1 MKTKLNSKI
10 LISALL
16 SFSMMIMLLSG
27 VKAATENETLTSSN
41 WEYGVNGENVY
52 IMKYTGTE
60 EDVVVPAVI
69 DGKKVVSIGE
79 DTFTDCKTLKNI
91 TLSENIK
98 NIESNSREA
107 FPCFNGCDNL
117 ENIIVDENNSE
128 FSSEDGVLYSKN
140 KEVILLYPRG
150 KNVAE
155 FVIPEHVKYLGRKV
169 FSKCENLKR
178 VSIANGIKDLSER
191 VFEGCSSLESVNI
204 PESLE
209 SIGVG
214 AFSGCESLKNIVI
227 PNGTKSIGIYAFSN
241 CKSLKEI
248 AIPSAVESLVET
260 NDGNMV
266 EGINGKNAS
275 VSSCFAGCTSLEKI
289 TVDSKN
295 KKYAS
300 DNGMLFNKDKTHLL
314 FYPAAMQG
322 IEVIVKTGV
331 KTIAKNTFCE
341 NKNIQRIKF
350 PITVTKVE
358 DGAVNNCSN
367 LEKVTFGGNKPNDLG
382 KFVLGKDDVVIW
394 YFNKYKNSWS
404 NYNLYKK
411 QEYIEPRR
419 TCIGMPTPV
428 RSVKKIKLNKKKLVL
443 KKGKKYK
450 LKYTITPSRAT
461 NKMVTWKTTN
471 KKIAKVSKGKVK
483 ALKKGKC
490 YIVVRTKDGG
500 KKAKI
505 GRAHV

>member
-1 MKTKLNSKI
+1 MKAKLNSKI

-16 SFSMMIMLLSG
+16 SFSMIVMLLSG
-27 VKAATENETLTSSN
+27 VRATENETLTSSN
-41 WEYGVNGENVY
+41 WEYVVNGENVY

-60 EDVVVPAVI
+60 EDVVVPVVI

-117 ENIIVDENNSE
+117 ENIIVNENNSE

-178 VSIANGIKDLSER
+178 VSIANGIKDLSDGL
-191 VFEGCSSLESVNI
+191 FDGCSSLESIDI

-214 AFSGCESLKNIVI
+214 AFSGCESLKDIVI

-248 AIPSAVESLVET
+248 AIPSTVESLAET

-275 VSSCFAGCTSLEKI
+275 VSSCFTGCTSLEKI
-289 TVDSKN
+289 TLDSKN

-300 DNGMLFNKDKTHLL
+300 ENGMLFNKDKTHLL
-314 FYPAAMQG
+314 FYPAAMQD

-350 PITVTKVE
+350 PITVTKIE

-367 LEKVTFGGNKPNDLG
+367 LEKVTFCGNKPNDLG
-382 KFVLGKDDVVIW
+382 KFVLDKDDVVIW
-394 YFNKYKNSWS
+394 YSNKYKNSWS

-411 QEYIEPRR
+411 QEYIEQRR

-450 LKYTITPSRAT
+450 LKYTITPSKAT

-490 YIVVRTKDGG
+490 YIVVRTKYGG
-500 KKAKI
+500 KKAKCKVI
-505 GRAHV
+505 VK

>member
-1 MKTKLNSKI
+1 MKAKLNSKI

-16 SFSMMIMLLSG
+16 SFSMIVMLLSG
-27 VKAATENETLTSSN
+27 VRATENETLTSSN
-41 WEYGVNGENVY
+41 WEYVVNGENVY

-117 ENIIVDENNSE
+117 KNIIVDENNSE
-128 FSSEDGVLYSKN
+128 FSSKDGVLYSKN

-178 VSIANGIKDLSER
+178 VSIANGIKDLSDG
-191 VFEGCSSLESVNI
+191 VFEGCSSLES
-204 PESLE
+204 
-209 SIGVG
+209 IGVC
-214 AFSGCESLKNIVI
+214 AFSGCESLKDIVI

-248 AIPSAVESLVET
+248 AIPSTVESLAET

-289 TVDSKN
+289 TLDSKN

-300 DNGMLFNKDKTHLL
+300 ENGMLFNKDKTHLL
-314 FYPAAMQG
+314 CYPAAMQG

-367 LEKVTFGGNKPNDLG
+367 LEKVTFCGNKPNDLG

-394 YFNKYKNSWS
+394 YSNKYKNSWS

-450 LKYTITPSRAT
+450 LKYTITPSKAT

-500 KKAKI
+500 KKAKCKVI
-505 GRAHV
+505 VK

>member
-1 MKTKLNSKI
+1 
-10 LISALL
+10 
-16 SFSMMIMLLSG
+16 
-27 VKAATENETLTSSN
+27 
-41 WEYGVNGENVY
+41 
-52 IMKYTGTE
+52 
-60 EDVVVPAVI
+60 
-69 DGKKVVSIGE
+69 
-79 DTFTDCKTLKNI
+79 
-91 TLSENIK
+91 
-98 NIESNSREA
+98 
-107 FPCFNGCDNL
+107 
-117 ENIIVDENNSE
+117 
-128 FSSEDGVLYSKN
+128 
-140 KEVILLYPRG
+140 
-150 KNVAE
+150 
-155 FVIPEHVKYLGRKV
+155 
-169 FSKCENLKR
+169 
-178 VSIANGIKDLSER
+178 
-191 VFEGCSSLESVNI
+191 
-204 PESLE
+204 
-209 SIGVG
+209 
-214 AFSGCESLKNIVI
+214 
-227 PNGTKSIGIYAFSN
+227 
-241 CKSLKEI
+241 
-248 AIPSAVESLVET
+248 
-260 NDGNMV
+260 MV

-289 TVDSKN
+289 TLDSKN

-300 DNGMLFNKDKTHLL
+300 ENGMLFNKDKTHLL
-314 FYPAAMQG
+314 CYPAAMQG

-367 LEKVTFGGNKPNDLG
+367 LEKVTFCGNKPNDLG

-394 YFNKYKNSWS
+394 YSNKYKNSWS

-450 LKYTITPSRAT
+450 LKYTITPSKAT
-461 NKMVTWKTTN
+461 NKKVTWKTTN

-500 KKAKI
+500 KKAKCKVI
-505 GRAHV
+505 VK

>member
-1 MKTKLNSKI
+1 MTLCLLSINSMNISLENKVGGKNMKTKLNSKI

-41 WEYGVNGENVY
+41 WEYVVNGENVY

-79 DTFTDCKTLKNI
+79 DTFTDCKTLNNI

-266 EGINGKNAS
+266 EGGDEYAVLHLVCGDGVDDALLQTLVEYLVVLQLHIEQHIGLVAEIEQLIKRPD
-275 VSSCFAGCTSLEKI
+275 VLSCEFGGLPGADVQLE
-289 TVDSKN
+289 
-295 KKYAS
+295 
-300 DNGMLFNKDKTHLL
+300 HLL
-314 FYPAAMQG
+314 
-322 IEVIVKTGV
+322 VGV
-331 KTIAKNTFCE
+331 VLDEADAVRGALYRCIME
-341 NKNIQRIKF
+341 NN
-350 PITVTKVE
+350 E
-358 DGAVNNCSN
+358 LAVLRDMN
-367 LEKVTFGGNKPNDLG
+367 V
-382 KFVLGKDDVVIW
+382 
-394 YFNKYKNSWS
+394 
-404 NYNLYKK
+404 
-411 QEYIEPRR
+411 
-419 TCIGMPTPV
+419 
-428 RSVKKIKLNKKKLVL
+428 
-443 KKGKKYK
+443 
-450 LKYTITPSRAT
+450 
-461 NKMVTWKTTN
+461 
-471 KKIAKVSKGKVK
+471 
-483 ALKKGKC
+483 ALKAVCTGLLDRLVECKRA
-490 YIVVRTKDGG
+490 VLRVFARETAVREQHDLFHISFGTT
-500 KKAKI
+500 
-505 GRAHV
+505 AH

>member
-1 MKTKLNSKI
+1 MKAKLNSKI

-16 SFSMMIMLLSG
+16 SFSMIVMLLSG
-27 VKAATENETLTSSN
+27 VRATENETLTSSN
-41 WEYGVNGENVY
+41 WEYVVNGENVY

-60 EDVVVPAVI
+60 EDVVVPVVI

-178 VSIANGIKDLSER
+178 VSIANGIKDLSDGL
-191 VFEGCSSLESVNI
+191 FDGCSSLESIDI

-214 AFSGCESLKNIVI
+214 AFSGCESLKDIVI

-248 AIPSAVESLVET
+248 AIPSTVESLAET

-275 VSSCFAGCTSLEKI
+275 VSSCFTGCTSLEKI
-289 TVDSKN
+289 TLDSKN

-300 DNGMLFNKDKTHLL
+300 ENGMLFNKDKTHLL
-314 FYPAAMQG
+314 FYPAAMQD

-367 LEKVTFGGNKPNDLG
+367 LEKVTFCGNKPNDLG

-394 YFNKYKNSWS
+394 YSNKYKNSWS

-428 RSVKKIKLNKKKLVL
+428 RSVKKIKL
-443 KKGKKYK
+443 
-450 LKYTITPSRAT
+450 KYTITPSKAT

-500 KKAKI
+500 KKAKCKVI
-505 GRAHV
+505 VK

>member
-1 MKTKLNSKI
+1 M
-10 LISALL
+10 
-16 SFSMMIMLLSG
+16 
-27 VKAATENETLTSSN
+27 
-41 WEYGVNGENVY
+41 
-52 IMKYTGTE
+52 
-60 EDVVVPAVI
+60 D
-69 DGKKVVSIGE
+69 
-79 DTFTDCKTLKNI
+79 
-91 TLSENIK
+91 
-98 NIESNSREA
+98 
-107 FPCFNGCDNL
+107 DNL

-178 VSIANGIKDLSER
+178 VSIANGIKDLSDGL
-191 VFEGCSSLESVNI
+191 FDGCSSLESIDI
-204 PESLE
+204 PESLK

-214 AFSGCESLKNIVI
+214 AFSGCESLKDIVI

-248 AIPSAVESLVET
+248 AIPSTVESLAET

-289 TVDSKN
+289 TLDSKN

-300 DNGMLFNKDKTHLL
+300 ENGMLFNKDKTHLL
-314 FYPAAMQG
+314 CYPAAMQG

-367 LEKVTFGGNKPNDLG
+367 LEKVTFCGNKPNDLG
-382 KFVLGKDDVVIW
+382 KFVLGEDDVVIW
-394 YFNKYKNSWS
+394 YSNKYKNSWS

-428 RSVKKIKLNKKKLVL
+428 RPVKKIKLNKKKLVL

-450 LKYTITPSRAT
+450 LKYTITPSKAT

-500 KKAKI
+500 KKAKCKVI
-505 GRAHV
+505 VK

>member
-1 MKTKLNSKI
+1 MTLCLLSINVMNISIENKVGGKNMKAKLNSKI

-16 SFSMMIMLLSG
+16 SFSMIVMLLSG
-27 VKAATENETLTSSN
+27 VRATENETLTSSN
-41 WEYGVNGENVY
+41 WEYVVNGENVY

-60 EDVVVPAVI
+60 EDVVVPVVI

-117 ENIIVDENNSE
+117 ENIIVNENNSE

-155 FVIPEHVKYLGRKV
+155 FVIPGQHVKYLGRKV

-178 VSIANGIKDLSER
+178 VSIANGIKDLSDGL
-191 VFEGCSSLESVNI
+191 FDGCSSLESINI

-214 AFSGCESLKNIVI
+214 AFSGCESLKDIVI

-248 AIPSAVESLVET
+248 AIPSTVESLAET

-275 VSSCFAGCTSLEKI
+275 VSSCFTGCTSLEKI
-289 TVDSKN
+289 TLDSKN

-300 DNGMLFNKDKTHLL
+300 ENGMLFNKDKTHLL
-314 FYPAAMQG
+314 FYPAAMQD

-350 PITVTKVE
+350 PITVTKIE

-367 LEKVTFGGNKPNDLG
+367 LEKVTFCGNKPNDLG
-382 KFVLGKDDVVIW
+382 KFVLDKDDVVIW
-394 YFNKYKNSWS
+394 HSNKYKNSWS

-411 QEYIEPRR
+411 QEYIEQRR
-419 TCIGMPTPV
+419 ALHWYAYTC
-428 RSVKKIKLNKKKLVL
+428 SF
-443 KKGKKYK
+443 
-450 LKYTITPSRAT
+450 
-461 NKMVTWKTTN
+461 
-471 KKIAKVSKGKVK
+471 
-483 ALKKGKC
+483 C
-490 YIVVRTKDGG
+490 
-500 KKAKI
+500 
-505 GRAHV
+505 

>member
-16 SFSMMIMLLSG
+16 SFSMIVMLLSG
-27 VKAATENETLTSSN
+27 VKAATEIETLTSSN
-41 WEYGVNGENVY
+41 WQYVVNGENVY

-69 DGKKVVSIGE
+69 DRKKVTSIGE

-98 NIESNSREA
+98 SIEDNSREA

-169 FSKCENLKR
+169 FSQCENLKKI
-178 VSIANGIKDLSER
+178 SIPSGIKDLSEGA
-191 VFEGCSSLESVNI
+191 FEGCSCLESINI
-204 PESLE
+204 PESVE

-248 AIPSAVESLVET
+248 VIPSAVETLVET

-266 EGINGKNAS
+266 EGINGKDVS
-275 VSSCFAGCTSLEKI
+275 VSSCFLGCTSLEKI

-300 DNGMLFNKDKTHLL
+300 ENGMLFNKDKTQLL
-314 FYPAAMQG
+314 CYPAAMQG

-341 NKNIQRIKF
+341 NKNI
-350 PITVTKVE
+350 
-358 DGAVNNCSN
+358 
-367 LEKVTFGGNKPNDLG
+367 
-382 KFVLGKDDVVIW
+382 
-394 YFNKYKNSWS
+394 
-404 NYNLYKK
+404 
-411 QEYIEPRR
+411 
-419 TCIGMPTPV
+419 
-428 RSVKKIKLNKKKLVL
+428 
-443 KKGKKYK
+443 
-450 LKYTITPSRAT
+450 
-461 NKMVTWKTTN
+461 
-471 KKIAKVSKGKVK
+471 
-483 ALKKGKC
+483 
-490 YIVVRTKDGG
+490 
-500 KKAKI
+500 
-505 GRAHV
+505 

>member
-1 MKTKLNSKI
+1 M
-10 LISALL
+10 
-16 SFSMMIMLLSG
+16 
-27 VKAATENETLTSSN
+27 
-41 WEYGVNGENVY
+41 
-52 IMKYTGTE
+52 
-60 EDVVVPAVI
+60 
-69 DGKKVVSIGE
+69 
-79 DTFTDCKTLKNI
+79 
-91 TLSENIK
+91 
-98 NIESNSREA
+98 
-107 FPCFNGCDNL
+107 
-117 ENIIVDENNSE
+117 
-128 FSSEDGVLYSKN
+128 
-140 KEVILLYPRG
+140 YPRD

-178 VSIANGIKDLSER
+178 VSIANGIKDLSDG
-191 VFEGCSSLESVNI
+191 VFEGCSSLESIDI
-204 PESLE
+204 PESLK

-214 AFSGCESLKNIVI
+214 AFSGCESLKDIII

-248 AIPSAVESLVET
+248 AIPSTVESLAET

-289 TVDSKN
+289 TLDSKN

-367 LEKVTFGGNKPNDLG
+367 LEKVIFCGNKPNDLG

-394 YFNKYKNSWS
+394 YSIKYKNSWS
-404 NYNLYKK
+404 NYNLYKN

-450 LKYTITPSRAT
+450 LKYTITPSKAT

-500 KKAKI
+500 KKAKCKVI
-505 GRAHV
+505 VK